1 MQDRSRF
8 FKVPMYLCCAGIA
21 VCVAI
26 GCSSATTASSITT
39 PPTGPTGGGSSTWQ
53 GGGDGVWRRDANS
66 IYGEIF
72 TFDPC
77 KAHQPGNGQ
86 YHYHSNPVCLRYQ
99 LNDNL
104 VGANV
109 GTASASFT
117 ESAGALTHSPLLGWA
132 FDGYPVYGPY
142 GYSTGSSATSAV
154 RRMVSSYAIRTDNT
168 TTRTSLPAWAAA
180 YQGISQTLT
189 STEYG
194 PAVSATYP
202 LGRYVEDYDYT
213 AGSGDLDQYN
223 GRFGVTPEFPGGTY
237 AYFVTITATG
247 AAAFPYYLGPQF
259 YGTVTGGNVTTVT
272 ETTTTYFTNHALQTA
287 VSVIPAIFS
296 WFTKNSSQYAQAIS
310 ESNVAAGAQTTW
322 SGTTSPVYADV
333 QQIRYATDFVY
344 VNAAGLPSHTMGPWY
359 NDVAK
364 TQAFPNYPSSQNTI
378 SKVPMLP
385 VVATTK
391 TSTGGGAQGTF
402 VNGVAMFNML
412 DFHSWSNS
420 AQADQ

>member
-1 MQDRSRF
+1 MHARSRF
-8 FKVPMYLCCAGIA
+8 FQVFASIGSAAIA

-26 GCSSATTASSITT
+26 GCSSANT
-39 PPTGPTGGGSSTWQ
+39 SSTTTTTTQTGTTSSSWQ

-66 IYGEIF
+66 IYGEVY

-77 KAHQPGNGQ
+77 KAHQPQNGQ
-86 YHYHSNPVCLRYQ
+86 YHYHANPVCLRYQ

-104 VGANV
+104 VGTNV
-109 GTASASFT
+109 GTANASFT
-117 ESAGALTHSPLLGWA
+117 ESTGTLTHSPLLGWA

-142 GYSTGSSATSAV
+142 GYSTASSATSGV

-168 TTRTSLPAWAAA
+168 TTRTTLPAWAAT
-180 YQGISQTLT
+180 YQGMSQTLT

-223 GRFGVTPEFPGGTY
+223 GRFCVTPEFPGGTY

-247 AAAFPYYLGPQF
+247 APAFPYYLGPQY
-259 YGTVTGGNVTTVT
+259 YGAVTGGNITTVS

-287 VSVIPAIFS
+287 VSVVPAIFS
-296 WFTKNSSQYAQAIS
+296 WFTKNSSQYAQVIS
-310 ESNVAAGAQTTW
+310 ESNVSAGAQTTW

-333 QQIRYATDFVY
+333 QEIRFASDYVY
-344 VNAAGLPSHTMGPWY
+344 VNAAGLPSHIMGPWY
-359 NDVAK
+359 LDAAK
-364 TQAFPNYPSSQNTI
+364 TQAFPNYPTNQNTI
-378 SKVPMLP
+378 SKFPITP
-385 VVATTK
+385 AVAGTK

-412 DFHSWSNS
+412 DFHSWSYS